1 MKFQLINKSIE
12 SPIFRSRER
21 VMIKYS
27 IYIVDDEQTIR
38 DGVTM
43 ALEDDYQVKAFSD
56 AETSIAEIEKDPP
69 DLILLD
75 IGLPGMNGIDALQHI
90 KDLFP
95 DILVIMI
102 TAYEDIDTVISA
114 MKLGAYD
121 YVVKPLYMDGL
132 EVTIGNALD
141 TIRLRKEVQAL
152 QEKYLKE
159 HIPCFIGE
167 SNAIQDVMEFIKM
180 VAKSPDTPILIMGE
194 TGTGKELIASAIHY
208 NSPNFK
214 APFATVNCAAIPK
227 ELIESELF
235 GYEKGAF
242 SGAGAA
248 GKKGLIEESANGTLF
263 LDEVGDL
270 SLEAQAKLLR
280 FLELGEFYRV
290 GGTKKLH
297 IETRVIS
304 ATNKDID
311 KMIQEEHFRKDLYF
325 RLGVIKIQVPALN
338 ERPDDIV
345 PLTKYFIQEFSQ
357 KFCKKV
363 TTISPEA
370 ESALLTHTWIGHVRE
385 LKNRIE
391 GAVLIGKGPE
401 LTVKDLGLE
410 PQKQRDT
417 VSFAETGSGFPALP
431 FEGMD
436 LSKQLQN
443 FERHYIEEALKIAKG
458 NESKAAKLLNMN
470 HHTFRYRRKKLQTK

>member
-1 MKFQLINKSIE
+1 
-12 SPIFRSRER
+12 
-21 VMIKYS
+21 MITYS

-38 DGVTM
+38 EGVTLS
-43 ALEDDYQVKAFSD
+43 LEDDYRVKAFSD
-56 AETSIAEIEKDPP
+56 AETAIAEIEKDSP
-69 DLILLD
+69 DLVLLD
-75 IGLPGMNGIDALQHI
+75 IGLPGMNGIDALRHI
-90 KDLFP
+90 KDVFP

-132 EVTIGNALD
+132 EVTIRNALD
-141 TIRLRKEVQAL
+141 TIHLRKEVQDL
-152 QEKYLKE
+152 QEKHLKE

-214 APFATVNCAAIPK
+214 EPFATVNCAAIPK
-227 ELIESELF
+227 DLIESELF

-242 SGAGAA
+242 SGAGAS

-304 ATNKDID
+304 ATNKNVD
-311 KMIQEEHFRKDLYF
+311 KMIQEGHFRKDLFF
-325 RLGVIKIQVPALN
+325 RLGVIKVHVPALN

-345 PLTKYFIQEFSQ
+345 PLTKYFLQEFSY
-357 KFCKKV
+357 KFDKKY
-363 TTISPEA
+363 TGISPEA
-370 ESALLTHTWIGHVRE
+370 ETALLTHNWIGHVRE
-385 LKNRIE
+385 LKNLIE

-401 LTVKDLGLE
+401 LTVKDLGLGLE
-410 PQKQRDT
+410 TQKQRDML
-417 VSFAETGSGFPALP
+417 SPADTGSGFPALP
-431 FEGMD
+431 LEGID
-436 LSKQLQN
+436 LSEKLQI

>member
-1 MKFQLINKSIE
+1 
-12 SPIFRSRER
+12 
-21 VMIKYS
+21 MITYS

-38 DGVTM
+38 EGVTL
-43 ALEDDYQVKAFSD
+43 ALEEDYRIKAFSD
-56 AETSIAEIEKDPP
+56 AESAIAEIEKHPP
-69 DLILLD
+69 DLVLLD
-75 IGLPGMNGIDALQHI
+75 IGLPGINGIDALRQI
-90 KDLFP
+90 KDQFP

-132 EVTIGNALD
+132 EVTIRNALD
-141 TIRLRKEVQAL
+141 TIHLRKEVQAL
-152 QEKYLKE
+152 QEKHLKE

-227 ELIESELF
+227 DLIESELF

-270 SLEAQAKLLR
+270 GLEAQAKLLR

-297 IETRVIS
+297 IQTRVIS
-304 ATNKDID
+304 ATNKNVDE
-311 KMIQEEHFRKDLYF
+311 MIQKGNFRKDLYF
-325 RLGVIKIQVPALN
+325 RLGVIKVQVPALN

-345 PLTKYFIQEFSQ
+345 PLTKYFLQEFSQ
-357 KFCKKV
+357 KFGKKFSR
-363 TTISPEA
+363 ISPEA
-370 ESALLTHTWIGHVRE
+370 ENALLTHNWIGHVRE
-385 LKNRIE
+385 LKNLIE
-391 GAVLIGKGPE
+391 RAVLIGKGPE

-410 PQKQRDT
+410 PQKQADT
-417 VSFAETGSGFPALP
+417 LSLVETGSGFPALP
-431 FEGMD
+431 LEGMD
-436 LSKQLQN
+436 LSEQLQN

-458 NESKAAKLLNMN
+458 NESKAARLLKMN